1 MVSDRPPTPLLQK
14 SDSTCD
20 ARTGNC
26 EPAATPPAASSHS
39 SRRLHT
45 PTLASTTRTTL
56 SHSGSGRGSESH
68 RLGAVAV
75 GGPPVLANL
84 AAPLVATGSSG
95 GSFFCPTGGADPLWD
110 DLFFTTPSFGTMS
123 DVASSQSRPAPAK
136 RLAPSPSSRVSSH
149 ASARASLRAP
159 PAPGRFPHLPLL
171 VFPPLLS
178 FTIPTSS
185 ACRLSQLSLSTTHN
199 VGLLPC
205 RARSDWWYPPE
216 GPGPRRVRFRPSS
229 HSDLIPD

>member
-45 PTLASTTRTTL
+45 PTLASTTRSTL

-84 AAPLVATGSSG
+84 AAPLVATGASG

-123 DVASSQSRPAPAK
+123 DAVQARPRKASRTEPLFACFLARERSSVAESSSRPGSI
-136 RLAPSPSSRVSSH
+136 PSFTAARVSSSPFLH
-149 ASARASLRAP
+149 NPNFFRLP
-159 PAPGRFPHLPLL
+159 TFP
-171 VFPPLLS
+171 
-178 FTIPTSS
+178 T
-185 ACRLSQLSLSTTHN
+185 LSLNNTQCRTPS
-199 VGLLPC
+199 LPG
-205 RARSDWWYPPE
+205 S
-216 GPGPRRVRFRPSS
+216 
-229 HSDLIPD
+229 L